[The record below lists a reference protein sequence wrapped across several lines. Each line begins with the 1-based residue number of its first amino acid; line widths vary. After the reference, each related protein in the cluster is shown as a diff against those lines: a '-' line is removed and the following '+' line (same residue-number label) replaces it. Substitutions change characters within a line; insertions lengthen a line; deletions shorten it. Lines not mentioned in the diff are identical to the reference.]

1 MPENR
6 LAHEMACNCLMGRA
20 RLLARVLTGLYEE
33 QLRPFGLKA
42 SQLNLLIVV
51 AQAGPLRRSE
61 IGRVIHLD
69 TSTLT
74 RNLAVMLG
82 NGWIEEVQDHAD
94 GRGLPLQITKSGEAL
109 LAQVAPVWRKAQAK
123 AQDLLGPDGTSA
135 LMDVSNS
142 LLGAPPS

>member
-20 RLLARVLTGLYEE
+20 RLLARVLTGIYEE

-61 IGRVIHLD
+61 IGRAIHLD
-69 TSTLT
+69 ASTLT
-74 RNLAVMLG
+74 RNLAVMLS

-94 GRGLPLQITKSGEAL
+94 GRGQPLRITKSGDAL
-109 LAQVAPVWRKAQAK
+109 LAEVAPVWRKAQQK
-123 AQDLLGPDGTSA
+123 AQELLGADGTSV

-142 LLGAPPS
+142 LLGAAPS

>member
-20 RLLARVLTGLYEE
+20 RLLARVLTGIYEE

-42 SQLNLLIVV
+42 SQLNLLMVV

-69 TSTLT
+69 ASTLT
-74 RNLAVMLG
+74 RNLPVMLS
-82 NGWIEEVQDHAD
+82 NGWIEEVQDRGRPGLALAVTKRGGSA
-94 GRGLPLQITKSGEAL
+94 GRGRAGVEKS
-109 LAQVAPVWRKAQAK
+109 
-123 AQDLLGPDGTSA
+123 
-135 LMDVSNS
+135 
-142 LLGAPPS
+142 PSEGGRAAWGGWDFGFDERLE